1 MKPWLWI
8 AGVALWAAASAGAQG
23 HAPLQTIPGLDVSRY
38 LGRWHEIAKFP
49 NRFQKHCASD
59 TSADYTLRPDGSIG
73 VLNQCRRADGEW
85 EKALGQARQIGGSGS
100 ARLQVRF
107 APAWLSFLPMVWGDY
122 WIIDLDPEY
131 RWAVVGH
138 PSRKYLWIL
147 SRTPH
152 PPKEKV
158 EALVERAR
166 GLGFATDRLIWV
178 SQDPAGNAP

>member
-8 AGVALWAAASAGAQG
+8 AGVALWAAANAGAQG

-122 WIIDLDPEY
+122 WIIDLDESY
-131 RWAVVGH
+131 EMVAVSEPH
-138 PSRKYLWIL
+138 REYLWIL
-147 SRTPH
+147 ARH
-152 PPKEKV
+152 PVADPVRYAELLKRLKAMGLEIGRIEKTV
-158 EALVERAR
+158 HSGA
-166 GLGFATDRLIWV
+166 
-178 SQDPAGNAP
+178 